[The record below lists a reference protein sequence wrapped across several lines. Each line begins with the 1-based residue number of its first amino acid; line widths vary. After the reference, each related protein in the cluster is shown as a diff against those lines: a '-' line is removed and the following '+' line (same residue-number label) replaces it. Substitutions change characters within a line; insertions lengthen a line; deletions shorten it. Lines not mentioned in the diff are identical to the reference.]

1 MKYAGIV
8 GNNSTDSTN
17 RTLMRFVAKHFSDRA
32 EVELV
37 EVRPLPPFKQTGDHT
52 PPPEVQKLID
62 VIAASDGVIIATPEY
77 NHTIPAALR
86 SALEWLSY
94 TSDVLRGRPVLMIG
108 ASYGRLGTSRAQGH
122 LRQILTCPGLR
133 ARVMSSEF
141 FLGSSLQA
149 FDDNG
154 DLILESD
161 VASLE
166 STFDDF
172 VSFSEIIKEVSVRE
186 GAK

>member
-1 MKYAGIV
+1 MKYAGII
-8 GNNSTDSTN
+8 GNNSMTSTN
-17 RTLMRFVAKHFSDRA
+17 RTLMQFVAKHFSDRA
-32 EVELV
+32 QIELL
-37 EVRPLPPFKQTGDHT
+37 EVRPLPPFKATGERT
-52 PPPEVQKLID
+52 PPPEVQTLID
-62 VIAASDGVIIATPEY
+62 AIAASDGVIIATPEY

-94 TSDVLRGRPVLMIG
+94 TSDVMRGKPVLMIG

-133 ARVMSSEF
+133 ARVLASEC

-149 FDDNG
+149 FDENG

-161 VASLE
+161 VAGLE
-166 STFDDF
+166 SAFDDF
-172 VSFSEIIKEVSVRE
+172 VAFSEIIKEISVRE